1 MKIARSRLKEIVKE
15 ELEKL
20 DEADPESQGAG
31 TLAFQKIQV
40 DPKGAA
46 EMLNQLFV
54 GIQMINQQASEL
66 VTMFSQLRPGGR
78 DRSMHGLQEARTR
91 LENLFGLI
99 KEELGPL
106 VEETRTGLL
115 QAIIYAAGSGDFK
128 TAHEL
133 LTSIQQGEALDIIKK
148 GLKDKFG
155 VEFQIEDEGEPD
167 EFARGNADLGLEE
180 IIREEL
186 ENTIAEFNGDDRGMS
201 QASQTQFQNLEKV
214 LSKLLVG
221 IDNLDRSLDF
231 LASAVTGVDPT
242 SIDIAQRFM
251 GRMAHPGKSKESP
264 FNIERPAAS
273 EKKAD

>member
-1 MKIARSRLKEIVKE
+1 
-15 ELEKL
+15 
-20 DEADPESQGAG
+20 
-31 TLAFQKIQV
+31 
-40 DPKGAA
+40 
-46 EMLNQLFV
+46 
-54 GIQMINQQASEL
+54 
-66 VTMFSQLRPGGR
+66 MFSQLRPGER
-78 DRSMHGLQEARTR
+78 DRNVHGLQEAQTR

-115 QAIIYAAGSGDFK
+115 QAIIYAAGTGDFK

-133 LTSIQQGEALDIIKK
+133 LASIQQSEALDIIKK

-155 VEFQIEDEGEPD
+155 VEFQIEDED
-167 EFARGNADLGLEE
+167 EEDAGSEFLKSKGHDPETGVSFKGTKTKRGAAKHQRRKEKPVGKEIENLEEAQLEE

-186 ENTIAEFNGDDRGMS
+186 ENTLAEFNGDDPGMS
-201 QASQTQFQNLEKV
+201 KASQNQFQNLEKV

-242 SIDIAQRFM
+242 SIDLAQRFM
-251 GRMAHPGKSKESP
+251 GRMARPGKTKESP
-264 FNIERPAAS
+264 FNIERPAAP